1 MELFS
6 TITYTSAIFSD
17 LSLVLRH
24 LIKSIVYVSLILGAS
39 DFHFHKLIS
48 KSTSL
53 WFGIHVLNVKSYY
66 ISIYQ
71 KLYSVLLFQWTRMFE
86 LQRALKLHQG
96 GIARYC
102 SFYYKYQ
109 IYRLLS
115 ISYFMTVLWRASVS
129 NEEKWFARNEP
140 TFLSIWSLLPEY
152 LCKNLLM

>member
-24 LIKSIVYVSLILGAS
+24 LIKSIVYVSLIWGAS

-53 WFGIHVLNVKSYY
+53 WFGIHVLKVKSYY

-102 SFYYKYQ
+102 SNIRFIGCYLYLISWLFSEGHLCQ
-109 IYRLLS
+109 IR
-115 ISYFMTVLWRASVS
+115 
-129 NEEKWFARNEP
+129 
-140 TFLSIWSLLPEY
+140 
-152 LCKNLLM
+152 KNGLREMNRPF